1 MFTAVNSNMAD
12 EITEISTRIGYDV
25 RDFVLLAIG
34 GGGPLC
40 GAFMADVLGMKEV
53 VVPRFAGS
61 FCAWSM
67 LALLAF
73 SCVSLSIVLK
83 VTL

>member
-1 MFTAVNSNMAD
+1 MKSPRSQPGSA
-12 EITEISTRIGYDV
+12 YDV